1 MSDNKGNRALNLRG
15 WTGRLAIAAL
25 TCATATAWSAPVKA
39 GITPGKEGEPTQSYR
54 DAEENVAFTGVV
66 DYRRIAAS
74 LDEGKEK
81 PSTIFWT
88 NGKIEG
94 AYPYAALGEA
104 SKAAVDAE
112 LAKFL
117 KEEAERVAQEEEK
130 RKRVEFYDAKGNIA
144 FIGRV
149 VVGKTASTAR
159 DGGKPELV
167 FWSRFTEG
175 LTPISKETGEPAPDG
190 SYPYALLS
198 EEDQTFVDAELAKA
212 AEQKEAFEKAKKA
225 AAEAKANWE
234 KEAPQTPEVQRVEGR
249 KFAALIGCG
258 VYADESISPLQFAA
272 ADAKLLA
279 ARMRERGVDEREF
292 AVLTQRDATRATIAK
307 TINVLAEITK
317 PGDMIF
323 VAFSGQGFEKGGE
336 TYWVPYDADM
346 KKPTETCVSLNDFIA
361 ELDVATP
368 GRVKAILFDACRGG
382 TKEEGEPNGDGA
394 TARQTS
400 ENVWTFYACEPGGVA
415 FESDALQRGVFTYCF
430 AEGLTERGDANGDG
444 VVTLMEAFFYA
455 KARTKATVAQEL
467 NGTQTPTFVGP
478 FADLAAVELNDEA
491 SNAENAS
498 K

>member
-1 MSDNKGNRALNLRG
+1 MSDNKGNCALNLRG

-25 TCATATAWSAPVKA
+25 TCATATAWVAPVEAEISAQK
-39 GITPGKEGEPTQSYR
+39 GKTEQSFR

-94 AYPYAALGEA
+94 AYPYAALGEE
-104 SKAAVDAE
+104 SKATVDAE

-167 FWSRFTEG
+167 FWSKFTEG
-175 LTPISKETGEPAPDG
+175 LTPISKETGEPEPDG

-198 EEDQTFVDAELAKA
+198 EEDRAFVDAELAKA
-212 AEQKEAFEKAKKA
+212 AEEKEAFEKVKKA

-234 KEAPQTPEVQRVEGR
+234 KEAPQTPEVKRVEGR
-249 KFAALIGCG
+249 KFAAFIGCG
-258 VYADESISPLQFAA
+258 EYADESILPIKFAA
-272 ADAKLLA
+272 ADAKFLA
-279 ARMRERGVDEREF
+279 ARMRERGVDEREI
-292 AVLTQRDATRATIAK
+292 AVLTQRDATRAKIAR

-323 VAFSGQGFEKGGE
+323 VAFSGQGFEEGGE

-368 GRVKAILFDACRGG
+368 GRVKAVLFDACRGG
-382 TKEEGEPNGDGA
+382 TKEEGETNGDGA

-400 ENVWTFYACEPGGVA
+400 ENVWTFYACEPNGLS
-415 FESDALQRGVFTYCF
+415 FESVALQNGVFTYRF

-444 VVTLMEAFFYA
+444 IVTLMEAFFYA
-455 KARTKATVAQEL
+455 KAQTTATVDKEFKVE
-467 NGTQTPTFVGP
+467 QTPAFVGP
-478 FADLAAVELNDEA
+478 FADLEMVDLKADAAQ
-491 SNAENAS
+491 SSS